1 MNLAKLVEECERR
14 SGYNDVNF
22 RPYWKT
28 YLNQALRE
36 FARAQPWDGLEDLL
50 TAITDGTE
58 NLVLPYYVDTVVS
71 IFNKTDN
78 MPVISLGH
86 QAANNPQIYG
96 QRTGGGAR
104 EYCKLGET
112 PTIRDPL
119 GYVTFQSSHAS
130 DMDWVYITGLA
141 FNSGASGTAL
151 NYEMH
156 TNRQIATG
164 TSPVTLST
172 LFSKILSISKTTD
185 SNGDYSFLDQG
196 SSAFPISHI
205 EKNDTEAAFRRIQ
218 LFYKPPAGT
227 LFEVKFRY
235 RLIPLRDD
243 SQAPPPAV
251 KSDYLIASSL
261 GQYYQHHDQFQK
273 AMVMSGTAKAIIEAE
288 SNREENFN
296 ESESRMCPY
305 VPDDID

>member
-1 MNLAKLVEECERR
+1 MNLAKLVEELERR

-28 YLNQALRE
+28 YINQALRE
-36 FARAQPWDGLEDLL
+36 FARAQPWDGLEDLF
-50 TAITDGTE
+50 TSVADGTE
-58 NLVLPYYVDTVVS
+58 NLVLPYFVDTIVS

-96 QRTGGGAR
+96 QHSGGGAR

-112 PTIRDPL
+112 PTIRDPI
-119 GYVTFQSSHAS
+119 GYVTAASSHQS
-130 DMDWVYITGLA
+130 DVDWLYVTGLIH
-141 FNSGASGTAL
+141 NSAASGTAL
-151 NYEMH
+151 SMEFH
-156 TNRQIATG
+156 TSRVMATG
-164 TSPVTLST
+164 LTPVTLDG

-185 SNGDYSFLDQG
+185 SYGDYNFVDTLGQV
-196 SSAFPISHI
+196 SHM
-205 EKNDTEAAFRRIQ
+205 EKYDGEAAFRRIQ
-218 LFYKPPAGT
+218 LFYKPPTGT

-235 RLIPLRDD
+235 RLLPLRDD
-243 SQAPPPAV
+243 AQAPPPAV
-251 KSDYLIASSL
+251 KADYLIASAL